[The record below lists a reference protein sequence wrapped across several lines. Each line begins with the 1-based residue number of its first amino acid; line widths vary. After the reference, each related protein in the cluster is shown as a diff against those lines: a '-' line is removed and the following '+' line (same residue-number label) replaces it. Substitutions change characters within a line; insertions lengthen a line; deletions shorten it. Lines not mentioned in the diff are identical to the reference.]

1 MSQGQQNQRSL
12 GLWMSTS
19 LVLGT
24 MIGSGVY
31 LLPSSMA
38 QQGTISLIGWG
49 ITTMGAICLAL
60 VFANLARAF
69 PKAGGPYTYSREAF
83 GDLVGFQVAWSYWS
97 GCWSGNAAIAVSF
110 IGYMATF
117 FPVFNDDPSV
127 AFIATN
133 AVVWGITLIN
143 IIGVREAGIVQVV
156 TTVLKVV
163 PLVIIAFVGIAY
175 VKVDNIL
182 PLAPAEGIT
191 TVQAI
196 VSSVSLTLWAF
207 LGLEAATVPADNV
220 KDPEKTIPRA
230 TILGVLFAAGLYILT
245 TISIMGIIPAAQLA
259 QSSAPFVDATRMI
272 FGHWSGWLVAA
283 SAAISC
289 IGALNG
295 WILLQ
300 GQIPLAAARDGLFPH
315 VFAYTNKKGSPVF
328 GLVFSSVLISI
339 MLYMNYGASLVSQ
352 FTFIVSIGTLTI
364 LIPYL
369 YASMAEL
376 YLFVTHRSKFGGK
389 AIWKHVFIASVGFAY
404 AIFAVAGT
412 GAKAVYMVALL
423 LFASIPVY
431 VYMRYSQHR
440 IAKK

>member
-1 MSQGQQNQRSL
+1 MVKGKKTQRSL

-31 LLPSSMA
+31 LLPASMA
-38 QQGTISLIGWG
+38 QQGTISIVGWG
-49 ITTMGAICLAL
+49 ITTLGAICLAL

-117 FPVFNDDPSV
+117 FPILNQDPAV
-127 AFIATN
+127 AFIAVN
-133 AVVWGITLIN
+133 GVVWTFTLIN
-143 IIGVREAGIVQVV
+143 IIGVREAGIVQLV

-163 PLVIIAFVGIAY
+163 PLVVIAFVGVAY
-175 VKVDNIL
+175 VDIDNLL
-182 PLAPAEGIT
+182 PIAPAEGIT
-191 TVQAI
+191 SAQAI
-196 VSSVSLTLWAF
+196 ISSVSLTLWAF
-207 LGLEAATVPADNV
+207 LGLEAATIPADNV
-220 KDPEKTIPRA
+220 ENPEKTIPRA
-230 TILGVLFAAGLYILT
+230 TIIGVLLAAGLYVLT
-245 TISIMGIIPAAQLA
+245 TVSIMGIVPAHELA
-259 QSSAPFVDATRMI
+259 KSSAPFVDATRMI
-272 FGHWSGWLVAA
+272 FGEWSGWFVAA

-289 IGALNG
+289 MGALNG

-300 GQIPLAAARDGLFPH
+300 GQIPLAAAKDGLFPKA
-315 VFAYTNKKGSPVF
+315 FEKTNKKGAPVF
-328 GLVFSSVLISI
+328 GLVFSSILISI

-376 YLFVTHRSKFGGK
+376 YLFVTHRSKFGDK
-389 AIWKHVFIASVGFAY
+389 AIWKHVLIASVGFAY

-412 GAKAVYMVALL
+412 GHKAVFMVALL

-431 VYMRYSQHR
+431 VYMRFGQMR
-440 IAKK
+440 ATKN